1 MAEPTG
7 PGRAARARSLA
18 PGDYGSAREF
28 FVAVRDASVERA
40 QVMADVERMGA
51 REGVRAQGYEPRVSG
66 GATSDPMA
74 PTDAR
79 IDYESAR
86 GRMVA
91 EDEALI
97 AMAESVIW
105 GGDGGDATGGVA
117 ALVGY
122 PAASA
127 AELWSVHALPWA
139 EVARVMGYSGESTR
153 IPKDLFDRACDCV
166 DFFGLKN
173 LVEGRGDAT

>member
-1 MAEPTG
+1 MAVPTW
-7 PGRAARARSLA
+7 PGEAARVRSLA

-28 FVAVRDASVERA
+28 FAAVRDAATERDRIL
-40 QVMADVERMGA
+40 ADVRRMES

-86 GRMVA
+86 GRMLA
-91 EDEALI
+91 EDEALVK
-97 AMAESVIW
+97 MAESVIW

-139 EVARVMGYSGESTR
+139 EVARRMGYSGESTR
-153 IPKDLFDRACDCV
+153 IPKDLFDRSCDCV
-166 DFFGLKN
+166 DFFGLDN
-173 LVEGRGDAT
+173 LVEGRGEAT